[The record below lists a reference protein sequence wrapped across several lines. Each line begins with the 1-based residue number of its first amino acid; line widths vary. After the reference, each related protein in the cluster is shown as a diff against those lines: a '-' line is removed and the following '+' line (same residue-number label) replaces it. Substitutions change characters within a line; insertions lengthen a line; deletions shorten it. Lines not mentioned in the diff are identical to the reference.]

1 MQAAVGSAFIGG
13 GLQLHGDYV
22 LHPYLLHSRESYV
35 LPVYVG
41 VGEHGAPVFMPVL
54 GHLVRNP
61 GSGQSG
67 VGSGRSSIGYGN
79 HVRAP
84 RGASIGRICPA
95 KGA

>member
-41 VGEHGAPVFMPVL
+41 VGVRLIDCQNGREASSFAL
-54 GHLVRNP
+54 GLRLGGGLLFDFKTVPLEAFTEVRCSN
-61 GSGQSG
+61 
-67 VGSGRSSIGYGN
+67 
-79 HVRAP
+79 A
-84 RGASIGRICPA
+84 
-95 KGA
+95 